1 MKNLFITLLSIILFT
16 YSSFSQQLEKNL
28 SKSEE
33 FSQKAGLLVER
44 NFSDIGSVQG
54 VQIQVMK
61 VKDLIS
67 GTEFKSLR
75 FEYVFKSSY
84 STDTKIAVLDSDEIE
99 GLIKSLN
106 FIKTNVHNSTR
117 ESYSEIT
124 FTSRTGFKA
133 GCYWDNGKW
142 KNFMKLEKFD
152 SKSSVYFGQN
162 EFNSLITY
170 IEQASFIMK

>member
-44 NFSDIGSVQG
+44 NFIDIGSVQG

-117 ESYSEIT
+117 DSYSEIT

-133 GCYWDNGKW
+133 GCYWDSGKW